1 MKKNYFFL
9 CLAVFALSLTSCNK
23 ELFDQEQYDELVDN
37 QFMIDNADPNHDWCL
52 TKNKTLT
59 VKTPDA
65 AIYRVQMLTADPY
78 DVPGAEIAADAV
90 CYGDEAIISFTVPIT
105 TNMLYLAALAEDG
118 SYLGVVPY
126 PYGFEQEIEL
136 TRQSLTKTGAV
147 TYPPV
152 PQTFTYLYE
161 STFPIPDD
169 FDYNDLVLRISKS
182 YTTLSTQVDLKVA
195 VVAAGT
201 ANPFAAAIYLGGVN
215 YDDVMSVEI
224 LDGDPM
230 DEGYSFQRSLITQS
244 GTLIKGRNGEAVI
257 RLFEHVHWV
266 FNKQL
271 TDMGA
276 IEGIKYNT
284 SHVVK
289 EHVSAEIDPVVRTFR
304 ITCKTREVA
313 RSITFDRID
322 PFLVCNTKYDQVMDA
337 GIWEIHTYQYKFT
350 GILRDCFTDKNA
362 YDNHVSWALVI
373 PKGDFR
379 YPLEG
384 VSMCTYQKEIDAT
397 FGPYEGFANWLKN
410 HLTNHDWYLHV
421 TREQLLY

>member
-52 TKNKTLT
+52 TKNDTLLI
-59 VKTPDA
+59 KAPDA
-65 AIYRVQMLTADPY
+65 DIYRVQVLTADPY
-78 DVPGAEIAADAV
+78 LVQGSEIAADGV
-90 CYGDEAIISFTVPIT
+90 CYNAEAQLTYTVPDVT
-105 TNMLYLAALAEDG
+105 TMLYLAALDVNG
-118 SYLGVVPY
+118 NYLGVAPFT
-126 PYGFEQEIEL
+126 YGSK
-136 TRQSLTKTGAV
+136 SLVVTKASLIKSNV
-147 TYPPV
+147 IYPPV

-201 ANPFAAAIYLGGVN
+201 ANPYAAAIHLGGVK

-284 SHVVK
+284 SHEVK

-397 FGPYEGFANWLKN
+397 FGPYEGFANWLKS

>member
-52 TKNKTLT
+52 TKNDTLLI
-59 VKTPDA
+59 KAPDA
-65 AIYRVQMLTADPY
+65 DIYRVQVLTADPY
-78 DVPGAEIAADAV
+78 LVQGSEIAADGV
-90 CYGDEAIISFTVPIT
+90 CYNAEAQLTYTVPDVT
-105 TNMLYLAALAEDG
+105 TMLYLAALDVNG
-118 SYLGVVPY
+118 NYLGVAPFT
-126 PYGFEQEIEL
+126 YGSK
-136 TRQSLTKTGAV
+136 SLVVTKASLIKSNV
-147 TYPPV
+147 IYPPV

-201 ANPFAAAIYLGGVN
+201 ANPFAAAIHLGGVN

-284 SHVVK
+284 SHEVK

>member
-52 TKNKTLT
+52 TKNDTLLI
-59 VKTPDA
+59 KAPDA
-65 AIYRVQMLTADPY
+65 DIYRVQVLTADPY
-78 DVPGAEIAADAV
+78 LVQGSEIAADGV
-90 CYGDEAIISFTVPIT
+90 CYNAEAQLTYTVPDVT
-105 TNMLYLAALAEDG
+105 TMLYLAALDVNG
-118 SYLGVVPY
+118 NYLGVAPFT
-126 PYGFEQEIEL
+126 YGSK
-136 TRQSLTKTGAV
+136 SLVVTKASLIKSNV
-147 TYPPV
+147 IYPPV

-195 VVAAGT
+195 VEAAGT

-284 SHVVK
+284 SHEVK

-350 GILRDCFTDKNA
+350 GILRDCFTDKEA

-397 FGPYEGFANWLKN
+397 FGPYEDFANWLKS

>member
-52 TKNKTLT
+52 TKNDTLLI
-59 VKTPDA
+59 KAPDA
-65 AIYRVQMLTADPY
+65 DIYRVQVLTADPY
-78 DVPGAEIAADAV
+78 LVQGSEIAADGV
-90 CYGDEAIISFTVPIT
+90 CYNAEAQLTYTVPDVT
-105 TNMLYLAALAEDG
+105 TMLYLAALDVNG
-118 SYLGVVPY
+118 NYLGVAPFT
-126 PYGFEQEIEL
+126 YGSK
-136 TRQSLTKTGAV
+136 SLVVTKASLIKSNV
-147 TYPPV
+147 IYPPV

-271 TDMGA
+271 TDMGT

-284 SHVVK
+284 SHEVK

-322 PFLVCNTKYDQVMDA
+322 PFLVCNTKYDQIMDA

>member
-52 TKNKTLT
+52 TKNDTLLI
-59 VKTPDA
+59 KAPDA
-65 AIYRVQMLTADPY
+65 DIYRVQVLTADPY
-78 DVPGAEIAADAV
+78 LVQGSEIAADGV
-90 CYGDEAIISFTVPIT
+90 CYNAEAQLTYTVPDVT
-105 TNMLYLAALAEDG
+105 TMLYLAALDVNG
-118 SYLGVVPY
+118 NYLGVAPFT
-126 PYGFEQEIEL
+126 YGSK
-136 TRQSLTKTGAV
+136 SLVVTKASLIKSNV
-147 TYPPV
+147 IYPPV

-195 VVAAGT
+195 VEAAGT

-284 SHVVK
+284 SHEVK

>member
-52 TKNKTLT
+52 TKNDTLLI
-59 VKTPDA
+59 KAPDA
-65 AIYRVQMLTADPY
+65 DIYRVQVLTADPY
-78 DVPGAEIAADAV
+78 LVQGSEIAADGV
-90 CYGDEAIISFTVPIT
+90 CYNAEAQLTYTVPDVT
-105 TNMLYLAALAEDG
+105 TMLYLAALDVNG
-118 SYLGVVPY
+118 NYLGVAPFT
-126 PYGFEQEIEL
+126 YGSK
-136 TRQSLTKTGAV
+136 SLVVTKASLIKSNV
-147 TYPPV
+147 IYPPV

-284 SHVVK
+284 SHEVK
-289 EHVSAEIDPVVRTFR
+289 EHVSAEIEPVVRTFR

>member
-52 TKNKTLT
+52 TKNDTLLI
-59 VKTPDA
+59 KAPDA
-65 AIYRVQMLTADPY
+65 DIYRVQVLTADPY
-78 DVPGAEIAADAV
+78 LVQGSEIAADGV
-90 CYGDEAIISFTVPIT
+90 CYNAEAQLTYTVPDVT
-105 TNMLYLAALAEDG
+105 TMLYLAALDVNG
-118 SYLGVVPY
+118 NYLGVAPFT
-126 PYGFEQEIEL
+126 YGSK
-136 TRQSLTKTGAV
+136 SLVVTKASLIKSNV
-147 TYPPV
+147 IYPPV

-284 SHVVK
+284 SHEVK

-410 HLTNHDWYLHV
+410 HLANHDWYLHV

>member
-37 QFMIDNADPNHDWCL
+37 QFMIDNADPKHDWCL
-52 TKNKTLT
+52 TKNDTILVRTTEAIIYKVQVLT
-59 VKTPDA
+59 KN
-65 AIYRVQMLTADPY
+65 PY
-78 DVPGAEIAADAV
+78 IHTDSEIASEGV
-90 CYGDEAIISFTVPIT
+90 CYGNQTGLTYTVPLDQRVI
-105 TNMLYLAALAEDG
+105 YIAALDQDDN
-118 SYLGVVPY
+118 YLGVVPVTM
-126 PYGFEQEIEL
+126 GTKEL
-136 TRQSLTKTGAV
+136 DLLVSMLQKSTTFTPP
-147 TYPPV
+147 TY
-152 PQTFTYLYE
+152 QTFSYLYE

-169 FDYNDLVLRISKS
+169 FDYNDMVVRITKS
-182 YTTLSTQVDLKVA
+182 YTNISTEVLLTVA
-195 VVAAGT
+195 LTAAGT
-201 ANPFAAAIYLGGVN
+201 ANPYAAAIHLGGVK
-215 YDDVMSVEI
+215 YDDVLSVEI

-284 SHVVK
+284 SHEVK

-410 HLTNHDWYLHV
+410 HLANHDWYLHV

>member
-52 TKNKTLT
+52 TKNDTLLI
-59 VKTPDA
+59 KAPDA
-65 AIYRVQMLTADPY
+65 DIYRVQVLTADPY
-78 DVPGAEIAADAV
+78 LVQGSEIAADGV
-90 CYGDEAIISFTVPIT
+90 CYNAEAQLTYTVPDVT
-105 TNMLYLAALAEDG
+105 TMLYLAALDVNG
-118 SYLGVVPY
+118 NYLGVAPFT
-126 PYGFEQEIEL
+126 YGSK
-136 TRQSLTKTGAV
+136 SLVVTKASLIKSNV
-147 TYPPV
+147 IYPPV

-201 ANPFAAAIYLGGVN
+201 ANPYAAAIHLGGVK

-284 SHVVK
+284 SHEVK

>member
-52 TKNKTLT
+52 TKNDTLLI
-59 VKTPDA
+59 KAPDA
-65 AIYRVQMLTADPY
+65 DIYRVQVLTADPY
-78 DVPGAEIAADAV
+78 LVQGSEIAADGV
-90 CYGDEAIISFTVPIT
+90 CYNDEAQLTYTVPDVT
-105 TNMLYLAALAEDG
+105 TMLYLAALDVNG
-118 SYLGVVPY
+118 NYLGVAPFT
-126 PYGFEQEIEL
+126 YGSK
-136 TRQSLTKTGAV
+136 SLVVTKASLIKSNV
-147 TYPPV
+147 IYPPV

-195 VVAAGT
+195 VEAAGT

-284 SHVVK
+284 SHEVK

-322 PFLVCNTKYDQVMDA
+322 PFLVSNTKYDQVMDA

-350 GILRDCFTDKNA
+350 GILRDCFTDKEA

>member
-52 TKNKTLT
+52 TKNDTLLI
-59 VKTPDA
+59 KAPDA
-65 AIYRVQMLTADPY
+65 DIYRVQVLTADPY
-78 DVPGAEIAADAV
+78 LVQGSEIAADGV
-90 CYGDEAIISFTVPIT
+90 CYNAEAQLTYTVPDVT
-105 TNMLYLAALAEDG
+105 TMLYLAALDVNG
-118 SYLGVVPY
+118 NYLGVAPFT
-126 PYGFEQEIEL
+126 YGSK
-136 TRQSLTKTGAV
+136 SLVVTKASLIKSNV
-147 TYPPV
+147 IYPPV

-201 ANPFAAAIYLGGVN
+201 ANPYAAAIHLGGVN

-284 SHVVK
+284 SHEVK

-384 VSMCTYQKEIDAT
+384 ISMCTYQKEIDAT
-397 FGPYEGFANWLKN
+397 FGPYEGFANWLKS

>member
-52 TKNKTLT
+52 TKNDTLLI
-59 VKTPDA
+59 KAPDA
-65 AIYRVQMLTADPY
+65 DIYRVQVLTADPY
-78 DVPGAEIAADAV
+78 LVQGSEIAADGV
-90 CYGDEAIISFTVPIT
+90 CYNAEAQLTYTVPDVT
-105 TNMLYLAALAEDG
+105 TMLYLAALDVNG
-118 SYLGVVPY
+118 NYLGVAPFT
-126 PYGFEQEIEL
+126 YGSK
-136 TRQSLTKTGAV
+136 SLVVTKASLIKSNV
-147 TYPPV
+147 IYPPV

-201 ANPFAAAIYLGGVN
+201 ANPYAAAIHLGGVN

-284 SHVVK
+284 SHEVK
-289 EHVSAEIDPVVRTFR
+289 EHVSAEIEPVVRTFR

>member
-23 ELFDQEQYDELVDN
+23 ELFDQEQYDKLVDN

-52 TKNKTLT
+52 TKNDTLLI
-59 VKTPDA
+59 KAPDA
-65 AIYRVQMLTADPY
+65 DIYRVQVLTADPY
-78 DVPGAEIAADAV
+78 LVQGSEIAADGV
-90 CYGDEAIISFTVPIT
+90 CYNAEAQLTYTVPDVT
-105 TNMLYLAALAEDG
+105 TMLYLAALDVNG
-118 SYLGVVPY
+118 NYLGVAPFT
-126 PYGFEQEIEL
+126 YGSK
-136 TRQSLTKTGAV
+136 SLVVTKASLIKSNV
-147 TYPPV
+147 IYPPV

-284 SHVVK
+284 SHEVK

>member
-52 TKNKTLT
+52 TKNDTLLI
-59 VKTPDA
+59 KAPDA
-65 AIYRVQMLTADPY
+65 DIYRVQVLTADPY
-78 DVPGAEIAADAV
+78 LVQGSEIAADGV
-90 CYGDEAIISFTVPIT
+90 CYNAEAQLTYTVPDVT
-105 TNMLYLAALAEDG
+105 TMLYLAALDVNG
-118 SYLGVVPY
+118 NYLGVAPFT
-126 PYGFEQEIEL
+126 YGSK
-136 TRQSLTKTGAV
+136 SLVVTKASLV
-147 TYPPV
+147 KSNVIYPPV

-201 ANPFAAAIYLGGVN
+201 ANPFAAAIHLGGVN

-284 SHVVK
+284 SHEVK

-350 GILRDCFTDKNA
+350 GILRDCFTDKSA

-397 FGPYEGFANWLKN
+397 FGPYEGFANWLKS

>member
-52 TKNKTLT
+52 TKNDTLLI
-59 VKTPDA
+59 KAPDA
-65 AIYRVQMLTADPY
+65 DIYRVQVLTADPY
-78 DVPGAEIAADAV
+78 LVQGSEIAADGV
-90 CYGDEAIISFTVPIT
+90 CYNAEAQLTYTVPDVT
-105 TNMLYLAALAEDG
+105 TMLYLAALDVNG
-118 SYLGVVPY
+118 NYLGVASFT
-126 PYGFEQEIEL
+126 YGSK
-136 TRQSLTKTGAV
+136 SLVVTKASLIKSNV
-147 TYPPV
+147 IYPPV

-201 ANPFAAAIYLGGVN
+201 ANPYAAAIHLGGVK

-284 SHVVK
+284 SHEVK

>member
-52 TKNKTLT
+52 TKNDTLLI
-59 VKTPDA
+59 KAPDA
-65 AIYRVQMLTADPY
+65 DIYRVQVLTADPY
-78 DVPGAEIAADAV
+78 LVQGSEIAADGV
-90 CYGDEAIISFTVPIT
+90 CYNAEAQLTYTVPDVT
-105 TNMLYLAALAEDG
+105 TMLYLAALDVNG
-118 SYLGVVPY
+118 NYLGVAPFT
-126 PYGFEQEIEL
+126 YGSK
-136 TRQSLTKTGAV
+136 SLVVTKASLV
-147 TYPPV
+147 KSNVIYPPV

-195 VVAAGT
+195 VEAAGT

-284 SHVVK
+284 SHEVK

-397 FGPYEGFANWLKN
+397 FGPYEGFANWLKS

>member
-52 TKNKTLT
+52 TKNDTLLI
-59 VKTPDA
+59 KAPDA
-65 AIYRVQMLTADPY
+65 DIYRVQVLTADPY
-78 DVPGAEIAADAV
+78 LVQGSEIAADGV
-90 CYGDEAIISFTVPIT
+90 CYNAEAQLTYTVPDVT
-105 TNMLYLAALAEDG
+105 TMLYLAALDVNG
-118 SYLGVVPY
+118 NYLGVAPFT
-126 PYGFEQEIEL
+126 YGSK
-136 TRQSLTKTGAV
+136 SLVVTKASLIKSNV
-147 TYPPV
+147 IYPPV

-284 SHVVK
+284 SHEVK

-322 PFLVCNTKYDQVMDA
+322 PFLVCNTKYDQIMDA

-350 GILRDCFTDKNA
+350 GILRDCFTDKEA

-397 FGPYEGFANWLKN
+397 FGPYEGFANWLKS

>member
-52 TKNKTLT
+52 TKNDTLLI
-59 VKTPDA
+59 KAPDA
-65 AIYRVQMLTADPY
+65 DIYRVQVLTADPY
-78 DVPGAEIAADAV
+78 LVQGSEIAADGV
-90 CYGDEAIISFTVPIT
+90 CYNAEAQLTYTVPDVT
-105 TNMLYLAALAEDG
+105 TMLYLAALDVNG
-118 SYLGVVPY
+118 NYLGVAPFT
-126 PYGFEQEIEL
+126 YGSK
-136 TRQSLTKTGAV
+136 SLVVTKASLIKSNV
-147 TYPPV
+147 IYPPV

-284 SHVVK
+284 SHEVK

-322 PFLVCNTKYDQVMDA
+322 PFLVCNTKYDKVMDA

>member
-52 TKNKTLT
+52 TKNDTLLI
-59 VKTPDA
+59 KAPDA
-65 AIYRVQMLTADPY
+65 DIYRVQVLTADPY
-78 DVPGAEIAADAV
+78 LVQGSEIAADGV
-90 CYGDEAIISFTVPIT
+90 CYNAEAQLTYTVPDVT
-105 TNMLYLAALAEDG
+105 TMLYLAALDVNG
-118 SYLGVVPY
+118 NYLGVAPFT
-126 PYGFEQEIEL
+126 YGSK
-136 TRQSLTKTGAV
+136 SLVVTKASLIKSNV
-147 TYPPV
+147 IYPPV

-284 SHVVK
+284 SHEVK

>member
-52 TKNKTLT
+52 TKNDTLLI
-59 VKTPDA
+59 KAPDA
-65 AIYRVQMLTADPY
+65 DIYRVQVLTADPY
-78 DVPGAEIAADAV
+78 LVQGSEIAADGV
-90 CYGDEAIISFTVPIT
+90 CYNAEAQLTYTVPDVT
-105 TNMLYLAALAEDG
+105 TMLYLAALDVNG
-118 SYLGVVPY
+118 NYLGVAPFT
-126 PYGFEQEIEL
+126 YGSK
-136 TRQSLTKTGAV
+136 SLVVTKASLV
-147 TYPPV
+147 KSNVIYPPV

-201 ANPFAAAIYLGGVN
+201 ANPFAAAIHLGGVN

-284 SHVVK
+284 SHEVK

-350 GILRDCFTDKNA
+350 GILRDCFTDKSA